1 MTDIDG
7 RNSDFVDANT
17 SPHQPATVTG
27 RDIVAALGSSPL
39 AEVEFDRLTIKS
51 KVRYIIL

>member
-1 MTDIDG
+1 MTDIDR
-7 RNSDFVDANT
+7 RNSDFVDTNRP
-17 SPHQPATVTG
+17 PHQPATVTG
-27 RDIVAALGSSPL
+27 RDVVTALGSSPL